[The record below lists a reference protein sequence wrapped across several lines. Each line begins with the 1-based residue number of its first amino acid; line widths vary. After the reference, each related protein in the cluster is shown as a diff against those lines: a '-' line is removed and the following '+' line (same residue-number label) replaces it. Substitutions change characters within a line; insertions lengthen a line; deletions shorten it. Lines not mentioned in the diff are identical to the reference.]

1 MVSTKVLKGSDGFFA
16 GTFNETQAHS
26 VTDIPGC
33 IAACEADVACVQIT
47 WAPSHPD
54 KCVLYSAVTGAY
66 NGGFKGWVKLSG
78 QFLSGPGPSCDKMH
92 LPPADTTCSWFV
104 DFKTSEKHF
113 ISNCDEEPTTC
124 GAAQKS
130 CWPHY
135 TKGLP
140 LEKVNATYIESFKT
154 ASTNYSCD
162 MSNFAIKA
170 APPPAPP
177 AIDPAELLRKSFTVS
192 GSVASAIAF
201 VSGVG
206 WMDASING
214 KEIAPSDRLNPGRTN
229 FDMRQWFMAYNV
241 TELVTT
247 GENAVGILLGRGW
260 QSMVGHTPVARLMLA
275 ITTSDGKTEYVVTD
289 ETWKGSRDGPIRSN
303 NIYTGEVYD
312 AQMEIAS
319 WADAKFDDSKWA
331 ATVHV
336 DEFKG
341 SEKIVWQPMNPI
353 RQIELN
359 APLSITPIKL
369 STETV
374 HVFKFPQNAAGWS
387 QLTVD
392 NCPKGTKIEMYFS
405 ENLCGYGTT
414 RWSPRCADGQL
425 PGEGVTGTVD
435 QRNLHGH
442 WANTYTCKG
451 DGKEVYEPHF
461 MYTGHRYV
469 EVHGFPGDPNADSLK
484 QRVVHSDVE
493 AAPTGEQT
501 VPRRL
506 AGSIAFG
513 TEGGK
518 PEGSAPAVDGALCY
532 EGEGCSATRPAATA
546 PAILDQI
553 SHNVR
558 WTLIDNLHS
567 VPEDCDQ
574 RNERWGWMADA
585 SVSAEGNFQYH
596 WIGSLYTSWLT
607 LMRDVQTEPSAK
619 CAAVK
624 GSGGDNNLV
633 NGKANC
639 TGAVG
644 DLTPGQTPA
653 ALPGDPS
660 WMFAYPL
667 VFSYQH
673 RYFGDTRLA
682 TTLYPGITAYADF
695 LKRMGDSGTGKTKG
709 LVTWKKYGDWLEPG
723 RVPSLEIIGEMSS
736 GFNYGQTLRIA
747 RDTATTLGHT
757 ADAAKYDA
765 AHTVLQKVFHAAY
778 WDAKAET
785 YGNGQ
790 QAALVYALYLGA
802 VPAAQDAAVFAKLL
816 TSINTVAQPPDHITP
831 KTQQCGKPPCID
843 TGILATKW
851 LMELLSLR
859 GRTDVGLD
867 LAFQTDYPS
876 WGYMAAMNSTTV
888 WEHWEYMN
896 GPGMNSHNHPAL
908 ASVGAW
914 LFRWVAGIR
923 LADGTLTAPS
933 DTYGKGWKKAL
944 FSPGCVSDA
953 RLPSVTARVHTL
965 FGPIMTSWH
974 NTTTALTMSINL
986 PPNTA
991 GTVVIPASIKPEAT
1005 NVTEGGKTVWKSN
1018 KFVSGVAGVMSG
1030 KVVDGA
1036 VTLEVGSGMYE
1047 FSATA

>member
-1 MVSTKVLKGSDGFFA
+1 MVSTSELNGGSEGYYT
-16 GTFNETQAHS
+16 GSFNESQAHS
-26 VTDIPGC
+26 VADIPGC
-33 IAACEADVACVQIT
+33 IAACEADAACVQIT
-47 WAPSHPD
+47 WAPDHPD
-54 KCVLYSAVTGAY
+54 KCVMYQSITSQTSGGAM
-66 NGGFKGWVKLSG
+66 GWVKLSG
-78 QFLSGPGPSCDKMH
+78 RFVSGSGPSCTKLH
-92 LPPADTTCSWFV
+92 LPPADTGCTWFV
-104 DFKTSEKHF
+104 DFLKGTKHF
-113 ISNCDEEPTTC
+113 VENCGESYSSCTE
-124 GAAQKS
+124 AQTA
-130 CWPHY
+130 CWPDFE
-135 TKGLP
+135 KGLP
-140 LEKVNATYIESFKT
+140 VEKSNTTYIESFKT
-154 ASTNYSCD
+154 GANYTCAQN
-162 MSNFAIKA
+162 NFARKA

-177 AIDPAELLRKSFTVS
+177 AMNPAELLRKSFVVEGKVS
-192 GSVASAIAF
+192 SAMAF

-206 WMDASING
+206 WVDAVING
-214 KEIAPSDRLNPGRTN
+214 KEVAPSDRLNPGRTN
-229 FDMRQWFMAYNV
+229 FDMRQWYMAYDV
-241 TELVTT
+241 TDLVQT
-247 GENAVGILLGRGW
+247 GKNAVGILLGRGW
-260 QSMVGHTPVARLMLA
+260 QSMGGHTPAARLMLML
-275 ITTSDGKTEYVVTD
+275 TLEGGKTQYVVSD
-289 ETWKGSRDGPIRSN
+289 STWKGSRDGPIRSN
-303 NIYTGEVYD
+303 NIYNGEIYD
-312 AQMEIAS
+312 ARMEIDGWSTA
-319 WADAKFDDSKWA
+319 AFDDSKWPA
-331 ATVHV
+331 AVHM

-341 SEKIVWQPMNPI
+341 TEKVAWQPMNPI

-359 APLSITPIKL
+359 PPLSITPIKL
-369 STETV
+369 PDETV

-387 QLTVD
+387 QLTVSD
-392 NCPKGTKIEMYFS
+392 CPKGTKITMYFS

-414 RWSPRCADGQL
+414 RWSPRCPAGQA
-425 PGEGVTGTVD
+425 PGGGVTGTVD
-435 QRNLHGH
+435 QRNYHGN

-451 DGKEVYEPHF
+451 SGTEVYEPHF
-461 MYTGHRYV
+461 MYVGHRYV
-469 EVHGFPGDPNADSLK
+469 EVHGFPGTPTADSLK

-493 AAPTGEQT
+493 AAPVAADSTA
-501 VPRRL
+501 PRHL

-513 TEGGK
+513 AAG
-518 PEGSAPAVDGALCY
+518 PAPAADGTQCY
-532 EGEGCSATRPAATA
+532 EGEGCTATRPSPTA
-546 PAILDQI
+546 PAVLDQI

-607 LMRDVQTEPSAK
+607 LMRDVQTEPDSK
-619 CAAVK
+619 CAAAK
-624 GSGGDNNLV
+624 GPGGDNNLV
-633 NGKANC
+633 NGKPDC

-673 RYFGDTRLA
+673 RYFGDERIA
-682 TTLYPGITAYADF
+682 ETLYPGITAYTDF

-723 RVPSLEIIGEMSS
+723 RVPSLDIIGEMSS

-747 RDTATTLGHT
+747 RDTAKSLGHS
-757 ADAAKYDA
+757 ADVTKYDA
-765 AHTVLQKVFHAAY
+765 AHTVLQKAFHEAY
-778 WDAKAET
+778 WDASKKT

-802 VPAAQDAAVFAKLL
+802 VPEANDKVVFEKLL
-816 TSINTVAQPPDHITP
+816 ASINTVSQPPDHTTA

-876 WGYMAAMNSTTV
+876 WGYMASMNSTTV

-914 LFRWVAGIR
+914 LYRWVAGIR
-923 LADGTLTAPS
+923 LADGTLASPS
-933 DTYGKGWKKAL
+933 ETYGKGYKKAL
-944 FSPGCVSDA
+944 FSPGCVTDP
-953 RLPSVTARVHTL
+953 RLPSVTARVTSL
-965 FGPIMTSWH
+965 FGPIEAAWQNKNTSLEMS
-974 NTTTALTMSINL
+974 LTL

-991 GTVVIPASIKPEAT
+991 GTVVIPAPVKPAST
-1005 NVTEGGKTVWKSN
+1005 TVTEGGKPVWKN
-1018 KFVSGVAGVMSG
+1018 NAFVSGVAGVTSG
-1030 KVVDGA
+1030 AAVDGA
-1036 VTLEVGSGMYE
+1036 ISLEVGSGTYA
-1047 FSATA
+1047 FSATM